1 MRVEERG
8 KGAKCLLQREI
19 GAQGERCLQ
28 ETDISSIRGEESF
41 QGTGGG
47 RWEFA
52 YGSEFQKALGGQ
64 EGWDGRSDHRC
75 IEHHGGECPR
85 GRR

>member
-19 GAQGERCLQ
+19 GAQGKQCLQ

-47 RWEFA
+47 HWEFA
-52 YGSEFQKALGGQ
+52 YGSEFQKALGW
-64 EGWDGRSDHRC
+64 EVRSQVYRA
-75 IEHHGGECPR
+75 PWR
-85 GRR
+85 GVSAW